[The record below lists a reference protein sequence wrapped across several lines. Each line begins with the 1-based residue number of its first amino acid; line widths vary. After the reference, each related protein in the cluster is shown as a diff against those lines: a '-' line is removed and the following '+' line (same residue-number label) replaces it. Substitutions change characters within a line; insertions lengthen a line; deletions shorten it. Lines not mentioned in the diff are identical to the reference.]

1 MTIEGRRR
9 FLVAPRIRT
18 RQADRA
24 IREELIRLG
33 VDSVIPLAL
42 DGASPRRARVT
53 MRTAVVTT
61 GFPAPSAGG

>member
-18 RQADRA
+18 KQADRA
-24 IREELIRLG
+24 VREELIRLG

-42 DGASPRRARVT
+42 DGASPPRARVT

-61 GFPAPSAGG
+61 GFLAPSGGD

>member
-18 RQADRA
+18 KRADRA
-24 IREELIRLG
+24 VREELIRLG

-61 GFPAPSAGG
+61 GLPAPSGGD